1 MSEQTPSTLESGQD
15 AAGRNSLYGGEYPL
29 SSTTLSSALG
39 TDPNVPI
46 APELIGE
53 GGMPPDS
60 KKSPALD
67 PQLTSAAQ
75 NVPGSGYPGFANSNA
90 RGDDQPWGEGGD
102 DYSRTA
108 SDWQNN
114 YRADEYHY
122 AQHEGG
128 LVEGNN
134 GEHVEMTNA
143 QVEDDGGEEGRKPKK
158 RPRVSKP
165 RQSKIDKE
173 DPLAGAQVEWEDPS
187 QDPKAGPVFIHPP
200 PGTAQA
206 CVRCHRIKRKCD
218 QARPRC
224 QGCGKADVPCVF
236 ELSPATST

>member
-39 TDPNVPI
+39 GDGTVPI

-53 GGMPPDS
+53 GGMPPDNG

-67 PQLTSAAQ
+67 PQLATAGQ
-75 NVPGSGYPGFANSNA
+75 NVPGPGYPGFANSNA

-108 SDWQNN
+108 TEWQTD
-114 YRADEYHY
+114 YRTDEYHY
-122 AQHEGG
+122 GQHGAAH
-128 LVEGNN
+128 VEGNN
-134 GEHVEMTNA
+134 ENLDVSATQA
-143 QVEDDGGEEGRKPKK
+143 EDDGGEDGRKPKK